1 MDAKQAYEIAKS
13 IKRTGEEI
21 ISISVYYKQ
30 DGTLEHVSVFNH
42 GTEEGDCSDTIKGVS
57 VNVYNVNNE
66 SEEENQ

>member
-1 MDAKQAYEIAKS
+1 MDAKTAYEIAELIPRDDEK
-13 IKRTGEEI
+13 I
-21 ISISVYYKQ
+21 ISITMHYKQ

-42 GTEEGDCSDTIKGVS
+42 GTEEGDYSDTIKGVS